1 MRLLQR
7 DKAAPPHGPQARE
20 SDTENDVNIEG
31 KTPTPQPERHEPELH
46 DPELNDLSKR
56 DYKAIVIRA
65 GKESLDDQITDLAAA
80 LAYYSFLAIPSIL
93 LVALGVF
100 SVFADESAVQSLIDR
115 VGTVAPEEVTALLE
129 DSLTRMTQNSS
140 GGLVIVIIGLLLA
153 IWTTTGAMT
162 SFMRALNRAY
172 DRKETRGFV
181 RQRIVAIVMVAI
193 MLTAFALVFGLLVM
207 GPALSGWIGDAVGLE
222 AVLKWVWWVAQWPVL
237 IVGLLLAF
245 ATVLYLGPNVDHP
258 KWLFITP
265 GSVFAVVVWLVA
277 SGLFA
282 VYTATFASY
291 NKAWGSLAAVI
302 IMLTWLW
309 ITGCALLF
317 GAEINAEIERSRELR
332 EGQPAERE
340 LQAPTKA

>member
-1 MRLLQR
+1 VGR
-7 DKAAPPHGPQARE
+7 KEAEAPNGPQVRNQ
-20 SDTENDVNIEG
+20 DGGVPEG
-31 KTPTPQPERHEPELH
+31 APTPQPERREPKIQ
-46 DPELNDLSKR
+46 DPGLTELSKP
-56 DYKAIVIRA
+56 DWKAIVIRA
-65 GKESLDDQITDLAAA
+65 GKEARDDQITDLAAA

-115 VGTVAPEEVTALLE
+115 VGRVAPPEATALLE

-140 GGLVIVIIGLLLA
+140 GGWAMAIVGFLLA
-153 IWTTTGAMT
+153 LWTTTGAMT
-162 SFMRALNRAY
+162 AFMRALNSAY

-181 RQRIVAIVMVAI
+181 RQRIVAILMVSI
-193 MLTAFALVFGLLVM
+193 MLVAFALVFGLLVM
-207 GPALSGWIGDAVGLE
+207 GPALSGWIGNAVGLE

-245 ATVLYLGPNVDHP
+245 ATVLYLGPNVEHP
-258 KWLFITP
+258 KWHFVTP
-265 GSVFAVVVWLVA
+265 GSVFAVVVWLLV

-282 VYTATFASY
+282 VYTAMFASY

-309 ITGCALLF
+309 LTGLALLL
-317 GAEINAEIERSRELR
+317 GAEINAEAERSRELR
-332 EGQPAERE
+332 EGQPAERH
-340 LQAPTKA
+340 LQAPAKA